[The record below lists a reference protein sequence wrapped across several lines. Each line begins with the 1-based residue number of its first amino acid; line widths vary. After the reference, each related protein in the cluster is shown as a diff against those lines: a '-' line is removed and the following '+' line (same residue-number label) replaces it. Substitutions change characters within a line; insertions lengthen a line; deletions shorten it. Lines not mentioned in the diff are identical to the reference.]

1 MREQTRPNWIKKID
15 WIADKVESLSVCAAY
30 LGSAF
35 VIAAVVALLA
45 DILARN
51 LTGRSI
57 DGVTELSS
65 WLMAGLS
72 WMALSYTLKENGH
85 IQVRILIDRLPAR
98 VLQVLNVFLYLVGVG
113 FMIFLVGAMWDRLH
127 WFIDRGQ
134 RGMEIHVPVWW
145 LYSVV
150 FTGAC
155 LFLLQFV
162 AGLWRSLSGLLTG
175 TPPESNTPEDPIT
188 GTPLKSNTP
197 EDLLTG
203 ASPESNLPE
212 RRL

>member
-1 MREQTRPNWIKKID
+1 MREQTRPKWMEKID
-15 WIADKVESLSVCAAY
+15 WIVGKVESLSVFAAY

-65 WLMAGLS
+65 WLMAALS

-98 VLQVLNVFLYLVGVG
+98 ILQVLNVILYLVGVG
-113 FMIFLVGAMWDRLH
+113 FMIFLVYAMWDRLH
-127 WFIDRGQ
+127 WFIERGQ
-134 RGMEIHVPVWW
+134 RGMEIRVPIWW

-162 AGLWRSLSGLLTG
+162 AGLWRSLSELITG
-175 TPPESNTPEDPIT
+175 ASPELNTPEDPIT
-188 GTPLKSNTP
+188 GVPLQSN
-197 EDLLTG
+197 
-203 ASPESNLPE
+203 SPE

>member
-1 MREQTRPNWIKKID
+1 MREQTRPNIIKKID
-15 WIADKVESLSVCAAY
+15 WIAIKVESLSVCAAY
-30 LGSAF
+30 LASSC
-35 VIAAVVALLA
+35 VIAAVVVLLA

-65 WLMAGLS
+65 WLMAALS

-85 IQVRILIDRLPAR
+85 IQVRVLLDRLSPR
-98 VLQVLNVFLYLVGVG
+98 TLQVLNVALYVVGVG
-113 FMIFLVGAMWDRLH
+113 FMIYLVVAMWDRLH

-134 RGMEIHVPVWW
+134 VGNELKVPVWW

-162 AGLWRSLSGLLTG
+162 AGLWRSLSDLISGA
-175 TPPESNTPEDPIT
+175 PPQSNTPEDPIT
-188 GTPLKSNTP
+188 GVPLKSNTP

-203 ASPESNLPE
+203 ALPETSSPE